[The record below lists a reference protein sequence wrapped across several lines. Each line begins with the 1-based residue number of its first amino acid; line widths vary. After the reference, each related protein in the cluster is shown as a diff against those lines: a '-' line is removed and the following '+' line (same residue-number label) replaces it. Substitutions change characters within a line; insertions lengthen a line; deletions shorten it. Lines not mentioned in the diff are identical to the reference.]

1 MKKPEGLMDA
11 YLTTGEAAKI
21 LDLSPDSV
29 RRFEREGLLK
39 VTKLGTGQRL
49 FFASDV
55 HRLRETREK
64 SSELSG
70 AAN

>member
-1 MKKPEGLMDA
+1 MDF
-11 YLTTGEAAKI
+11 LTTSEAAKI
-21 LDLSPDSV
+21 LDLSPDYV
-29 RRFEREGLLK
+29 RRLDREGVLK
-39 VTKLGTGQRL
+39 ATRLGTGQRL

-55 HRLRETREK
+55 QRLRETREK